1 MAEFGEIVDAVEEAI
16 EGVEEDIGELSEEAQ
31 EALRSEIA
39 ETRTVIEEL
48 STTQSTLQKFLL
60 TLKDCVYTVAKFTAQ
75 NVAIGAILWGV
86 NVTLNKL
93 LPHSQSE
100 THKRMS
106 NVIKALSDV
115 ISAEVKINQKA
126 LDWMKIHKDDTIC
139 LDGFELPMEAILS
152 KHLTPI
158 EQATEDT
165 ETIAK
170 SLQETVDGK
179 IQFKCPTAYDMKR
192 FMEVTEVFIKAF
204 SNLLTFIKEK
214 EGKVEALK
222 SFPVKEEELKDLT
235 AKLFVAMALPLW
247 D

>member
-1 MAEFGEIVDAVEEAI
+1 MENINPQI
-16 EGVEEDIGELSEEAQ
+16 
-31 EALRSEIA
+31 
-39 ETRTVIEEL
+39 
-48 STTQSTLQKFLL
+48 L
-60 TLKDCVYTVAKFTAQ
+60 TLSSILFCVDTSILLSCC
-75 NVAIGAILWGV
+75 NV
-86 NVTLNKL
+86 
-93 LPHSQSE
+93 
-100 THKRMS
+100 
-106 NVIKALSDV
+106 VIFVL
-115 ISAEVKINQKA
+115 
-126 LDWMKIHKDDTIC
+126 
-139 LDGFELPMEAILS
+139 F
-152 KHLTPI
+152 
-158 EQATEDT
+158 QATEDT